1 MTETKT
7 ITAELQI
14 AERYLEVH
22 YSRHAAVA
30 GSENG
35 CVICADIQEYIWLR
49 RTALSVAGILGST
62 HRGPQ
67 FMNSDIPSIS
77 VNG

>member
-1 MTETKT
+1 MSDTKK
-7 ITAELQI
+7 IADDI
-14 AERYLEVH
+14 SVAERFLEVH